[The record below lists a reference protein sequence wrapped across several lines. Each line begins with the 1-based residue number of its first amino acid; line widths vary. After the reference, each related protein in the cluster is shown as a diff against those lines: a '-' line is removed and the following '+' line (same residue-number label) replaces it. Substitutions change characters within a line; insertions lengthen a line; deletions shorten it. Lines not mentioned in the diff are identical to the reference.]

1 MRPTGSSSANRLRLS
16 QVLPPVQPPVQP
28 QLSNQLAIA
37 LLERFGITD
46 LASYLRLWRIPIAL
60 CVILGACIGAFQAG
74 LTGFALGGLLGALAP
89 AGLVWL
95 GVVLV
100 HAAIVLAI
108 YFACWAVIL
117 EVGWSILHL

>member
-1 MRPTGSSSANRLRLS
+1 MAYRRSPHKPANRLRLS
-16 QVLPPVQPPVQP
+16 QVLPPVQP
-28 QLSNQLAIA
+28 QLSNQLAFA

-46 LASYLRLWRIPIAL
+46 LSSYLSVWRIPIVL

-95 GVVLV
+95 GVVLL

-117 EVGWSILHL
+117 AVGWWMLHL

>member
-1 MRPTGSSSANRLRLS
+1 MAYHRSSANRLRLS

>member
-1 MRPTGSSSANRLRLS
+1 MGLWGAA
-16 QVLPPVQPPVQP
+16 Q
-28 QLSNQLAIA
+28 AI
-37 LLERFGITD
+37 
-46 LASYLRLWRIPIAL
+46 
-60 CVILGACIGAFQAG
+60 
-74 LTGFALGGLLGALAP
+74 GFALGGLLGALAP